1 MGAILMS
8 TRVASF
14 LVISALAV
22 AIGVGLYGLDHRSDA
37 AVLPTSDVH
46 PLSSGAQGWPTDNG
60 GTLPPNHPP
69 IGAGMPPNHP
79 PIGAGMSAQ
88 GSAPAAD
95 DEPAALAWKKPA
107 AWDDAPNVSSM
118 RLATYRVPGGAEV
131 SVSRAGG
138 NTEANIQRWVGQ
150 FDPVGHEAR
159 AEKTSHGVHVITV
172 DLAGTYV
179 GGGMA
184 MGAEAQ
190 ARPDWAMVAA
200 IAQGPGL
207 PYFFKM
213 TGPAAAV
220 RAARA
225 AFDHLV
231 DSIAPM

>member
-1 MGAILMS
+1 MGAVLMS
-8 TRVASF
+8 TRFASF
-14 LVISALAV
+14 LVISGILV
-22 AIGVGLYGLDHRSDA
+22 AIGLGLYGLDHRSEA
-37 AVLPTSDVH
+37 AVLPIAVVQ
-46 PLSSGAQGWPTDNG
+46 PRSSGVDGLPSDTG
-60 GTLPPNHPP
+60 GMLPPNHPP
-69 IGAGMPPNHP
+69 IGAGTSPH
-79 PIGAGMSAQ
+79 
-88 GSAPAAD
+88 GSAPAPD
-95 DEPAALAWKKPA
+95 DEAASLAWKKPA
-107 AWDDAPNVSSM
+107 TWDDAPNASSM

-138 NTEANIQRWVGQ
+138 NTESNIQRWVGQ
-150 FDPVGHEAR
+150 FDPVGHQAR

-184 MGAEAQ
+184 MGAATE

-213 TGPAAAV
+213 TGPASAV

>member
-1 MGAILMS
+1 MRAILMT
-8 TRVASF
+8 TRFASL
-14 LVISALAV
+14 LVISAILVAV
-22 AIGVGLYGLDHRSDA
+22 GLGLYGLDHRSDA
-37 AVLPTSDVH
+37 AVSPISVVQPRSSGVDG
-46 PLSSGAQGWPTDNG
+46 LSSDNG
-60 GTLPPNHPP
+60 GMLPPNHPP
-69 IGAGMPPNHP
+69 IGAGMSPH
-79 PIGAGMSAQ
+79 

-95 DEPAALAWKKPA
+95 DEPPSLIWKKPA
-107 AWDDAPNVSSM
+107 AWDDAPNASSM

-150 FDPVGHEAR
+150 FDPVGHQAR
-159 AEKTSHGVHVITV
+159 AEKTPHGVHVVTV

-184 MGAEAQ
+184 MGSQAE

-213 TGPAAAV
+213 TGPAAAL
-220 RAARA
+220 RTARP

>member
-1 MGAILMS
+1 ML
-8 TRVASF
+8 VAVGF
-14 LVISALAV
+14 
-22 AIGVGLYGLDHRSDA
+22 GLYGLNNRSDA
-37 AVLPTSDVH
+37 AVPPISVAY
-46 PLSSGAQGWPTDNG
+46 PRSSGIEAMPSDNVG
-60 GTLPPNHPP
+60 MLPPNHPP
-69 IGAGMPPNHP
+69 IG
-79 PIGAGMSAQ
+79 GAMSPH

-95 DEPAALAWKKPA
+95 DEAASLVWTKPA
-107 AWDDAPNVSSM
+107 AWDDAPNASSM

-150 FDPVGHEAR
+150 FDPVGRQAR
-159 AEKTSHGVHVITV
+159 AEKTSHGVRVITV

-184 MGAEAQ
+184 MGTQTE

-213 TGPAAAV
+213 TGPAGAV
-220 RAARA
+220 RAART

>member
-1 MGAILMS
+1 MGAIVMS
-8 TRVASF
+8 TRFAS
-14 LVISALAV
+14 LLAIAAIFV
-22 AIGVGLYGLDHRSDA
+22 AIGLGLYGFGHRSDA
-37 AVLPTSDVH
+37 AASPMTVGPAPALAARGGDGFPSE
-46 PLSSGAQGWPTDNG
+46 NG
-60 GTLPPNHPP
+60 GELPPNHPP
-69 IGAGMPPNHP
+69 IGSP
-79 PIGAGMSAQ
+79 MSPH
-88 GSAPAAD
+88 GSAPSTD
-95 DEPAALAWKKPA
+95 QEDPSLVWKRPA
-107 AWDDAPNVSSM
+107 AWEDAPNASSM

-150 FDPVGHEAR
+150 FDPVGHQAR

-184 MGAEAQ
+184 MGTQTEAH
-190 ARPDWAMVAA
+190 PDWAMVAA

-213 TGPAAAV
+213 TGPAVAL
-220 RAARA
+220 RTARP

>member
-1 MGAILMS
+1 MGAIFMT
-8 TRVASF
+8 TRFASF
-14 LVISALAV
+14 LVIAGILA
-22 AIGVGLYGLDHRSDA
+22 AIGLGLYGLDRRSDA
-37 AVLPTSDVH
+37 AVAPISVVQ
-46 PLSSGAQGWPTDNG
+46 SRSGAFDGLPSDNG
-60 GTLPPNHPP
+60 GVLPPNHPP
-69 IGAGMPPNHP
+69 IGAGMSPH
-79 PIGAGMSAQ
+79 
-88 GSAPAAD
+88 GSAPVAD
-95 DEPAALAWKKPA
+95 DEPPSLAWKKPA
-107 AWDDAPNVSSM
+107 AWDDAPNASSM
-118 RLATYRVPGGAEV
+118 RLATYHVPGGAEV

-150 FDPVGHEAR
+150 FDPVGHQAR

-184 MGAEAQ
+184 MGTQAEA
-190 ARPDWAMVAA
+190 RPEWAMVAA

-220 RAARA
+220 HAARP

>member
-1 MGAILMS
+1 MGAILMT
-8 TRVASF
+8 TRFASL
-14 LVISALAV
+14 LVIAGILAAV
-22 AIGVGLYGLDHRSDA
+22 GLGLYGLDHRSDA
-37 AVLPTSDVH
+37 AIEPIAVVH
-46 PLSSGAQGWPTDNG
+46 PLASGGEGWKADNG
-60 GTLPPNHPP
+60 GALPPNHPP
-69 IGAGMPPNHP
+69 IGAGMSPH
-79 PIGAGMSAQ
+79 

-95 DEPAALAWKKPA
+95 DEAASLVWKKPA
-107 AWDDAPNVSSM
+107 AWEDAPNASSM
-118 RLATYRVPGGAEV
+118 RLATYRAPGGAEV

-150 FDPVGHEAR
+150 FDPVGHQAR

-184 MGAEAQ
+184 MGPQAE

-213 TGPAAAV
+213 TGPAVAV
-220 RAARA
+220 HTARA

>member
-1 MGAILMS
+1 MS
-8 TRVASF
+8 TRFASF
-14 LVISALAV
+14 LVISALLA
-22 AIGVGLYGLDHRSDA
+22 AIGLGLYGLDHRSDA
-37 AVLPTSDVH
+37 AVAPMAVSPGLATRGGDGFPSQ
-46 PLSSGAQGWPTDNG
+46 SGG
-60 GTLPPNHPP
+60 GLPPNHPP
-69 IGAGMPPNHP
+69 IGGP
-79 PIGAGMSAQ
+79 MSPH
-88 GSAPAAD
+88 GSSAPVAD
-95 DEPAALAWKKPA
+95 QEEASLVWKMPASWE
-107 AWDDAPNVSSM
+107 DAPNTSSM

-172 DLAGTYV
+172 DLGGTYV

-184 MGAEAQ
+184 MGTQTE
-190 ARPDWAMVAA
+190 ARPDWGMVAA

-213 TGPAAAV
+213 TGPAAAL
-220 RAARA
+220 RAARP